1 MVVFTVVTCVLI
13 VYTMVGLHANQVLR
27 CKGKLFSFIRERK
40 NLTHCSRRRD
50 IEDTNKQ
57 WWVKNCTNTYLTEIS
72 WRWCTPVDVDLTV
85 KELMGVQLTHKWL
98 YAQCSL
104 ELLFIIIALVPFLI
118 VASCNKVL
126 FTRESC
132 SFLILFSTEISHY
145 LCFSASLTEAY
156 LVGVDHNIFFSLRC
170 SWWA

>member
-1 MVVFTVVTCVLI
+1 MVVFTAITCVLI
-13 VYTMVGLHANQVLR
+13 VYTMVGLRANQVLR

-40 NLTHCSRRRD
+40 NLTNCSRRRD

-57 WWVKNCTNTYLTEIS
+57 WWVKNCTSTYLTEIP

-85 KELMGVQLTHKWL
+85 KELMRVQLTHKWL

-104 ELLFIIIALVPFLI
+104 LFFIIALVPFLI

-126 FTRESC
+126 WVLFLLDFIFHRNFTLPLFFC
-132 SFLILFSTEISHY
+132 ILNR
-145 LCFSASLTEAY
+145 SLF
-156 LVGVDHNIFFSLRC
+156 GRSR
-170 SWWA
+170 